1 MHAKID
7 KWKKKEF
14 VSKKK
19 KKEKQLL
26 TTTLPILM
34 ASVITNTRATILVHL
49 KCYLDLK
56 NDVQIS
62 LGRGLDCVCFLRRM
76 GDSNLRRQS

>member
-7 KWKKKEF
+7 EFQKKKEF
-14 VSKKK
+14 VSKK

-49 KCYLDLK
+49 KCYLDTEW
-56 NDVQIS
+56 
-62 LGRGLDCVCFLRRM
+62 RGDLP
-76 GDSNLRRQS
+76 G